1 MTGMLLEPGVM
12 RGVLLGRGITEL
24 LDPDVAAA
32 EEETTGVDEATGV
45 DGTTGTDEDP
55 GC

>member
-1 MTGMLLEPGVM
+1 MLLEPGVM
-12 RGVLLGRGITEL
+12 RGVLLGWGITEL